1 MAKLHPLIAWKVTI
15 SLSDEAWKQMS
26 EEELDS
32 IVEKLQ
38 QGLDWDL
45 QIASEAFLSK
55 HELPEHLKVTIEE
68 VEK

>member
-15 SLSDEAWKQMS
+15 SLSDEAWKEAS
-26 EEELDS
+26 EEELDG

-38 QGLDWDL
+38 TLEWDL
-45 QIASEAFLSK
+45 QITSEVFLSK
-55 HELPEHLKVTIEE
+55 HELPEHLKVTVE